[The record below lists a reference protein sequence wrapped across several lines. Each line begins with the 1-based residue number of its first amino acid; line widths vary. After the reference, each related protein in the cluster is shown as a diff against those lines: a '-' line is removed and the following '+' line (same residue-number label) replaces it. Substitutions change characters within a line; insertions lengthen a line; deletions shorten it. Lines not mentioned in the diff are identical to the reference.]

1 MKKLSILLALIFVS
15 TWAFSQTSDKRIRLG
30 LSMSPG
36 YSWLKSDYTNVETD
50 AGKLEFAYGI
60 NLDYQ
65 LLDNYYF
72 TTGLFMKR
80 SGGKLKYQD
89 NVPFMINDTLAN
101 FSSGV
106 SVNYGLQYFII
117 PIGLKLKTNE
127 IGYLTYF
134 ANFGLNPMFNI
145 KATGDANQLSV
156 ENANINQEV
165 NFFNLGYFV
174 GAGAEYALSSHFI
187 LFGAIDYNQGFIDVT
202 ANTDGREK
210 DKTVLSHLALKLGIF
225 F

>member
-1 MKKLSILLALIFVS
+1 MKKLSILLALILVS

-36 YSWLKSDYTNVETD
+36 YSWLKPDYSNVETD
-50 AGKLEFAYGI
+50 GGKLEFAYGI

-72 TTGLFMKR
+72 TTGLFMKH

-106 SVNYGLQYFII
+106 SINYGLQYFII

-127 IGYLTYF
+127 IGYVTYF
-134 ANFGLNPMFNI
+134 TNFGLNPMFNI
-145 KATGDANQLSV
+145 KAIGDANQLSV

-174 GAGAEYALSSHFI
+174 GAGAEYALSRHFI
-187 LFGAIDYNQGFIDVT
+187 LFYSIDYNQGFIDVT

-210 DKTVLSHLALKLGIF
+210 DKTVLSHMALKLGIIF
-225 F
+225 